1 MYSPD
6 PQPEECEPVL
16 FVCPILCAL
25 DKDIRAAT
33 KEEPAL
39 PGGPELLPVREQQI
53 LRLQVKSDGSV
64 LDPAVQSSILEQIK
78 QKLAEKGML
87 ENTTVTWR
95 VQTDGNIFQKKNK
108 DDL

>member
-1 MYSPD
+1 MKLN
-6 PQPEECEPVL
+6 L
-16 FVCPILCAL
+16 FLLLCL
-25 DKDIRAAT
+25 T
-33 KEEPAL
+33 V
-39 PGGPELLPVREQQI
+39 LPVREQQI